1 MKFIHTADW
10 HLGNRMYEIDRNDEA
25 RAFLGWLKEQI
36 IANGAEA
43 LVIAG
48 DIYDKINPPNEAKKI
63 FHNFLASIQGTC
75 CKNVFVTGGNHDSGD
90 LLDSEKQ
97 ILSSLNIHVV
107 GQVSNITPE
116 DMVFEVTGSDGKANG
131 ICAAVPYADE
141 SELRNYFD
149 GDAEDGTFS
158 DLAYGALYSRV
169 LEAAKKLRGNRPL
182 PIIATG
188 HLYAADLEGRRKTL
202 KENDRCDDGIRSLDV
217 VGNLGTVSA
226 SVFPDEFNYVALGH
240 IHYSTTVG
248 GNKNITYSG
257 SPFVMGFDE
266 TNIPRYVNL
275 VEIQQD
281 KNSTSKIEF
290 NTAVSK
296 IQVPQTIIFKRIFG
310 NCATARAEL
319 EKFIKNPPQKET
331 YIEINYLPESG
342 IDIHYQVEDLIAELP
357 QNVNVVSWKVKT
369 SEDVLKYGL
378 PEVGMD
384 ELKSFNEEEIFKLLV
399 KSKSPNMSG
408 PEIDSRI
415 ERLLPLFME
424 IANGQFNGGGE

>member
-1 MKFIHTADW
+1 
-10 HLGNRMYEIDRNDEA
+10 
-25 RAFLGWLKEQI
+25 
-36 IANGAEA
+36 
-43 LVIAG
+43 
-48 DIYDKINPPNEAKKI
+48 
-63 FHNFLASIQGTC
+63 
-75 CKNVFVTGGNHDSGD
+75 
-90 LLDSEKQ
+90 
-97 ILSSLNIHVV
+97 
-107 GQVSNITPE
+107 
-116 DMVFEVTGSDGKANG
+116 
-131 ICAAVPYADE
+131 
-141 SELRNYFD
+141 
-149 GDAEDGTFS
+149 
-158 DLAYGALYSRV
+158 
-169 LEAAKKLRGNRPL
+169 
-182 PIIATG
+182 
-188 HLYAADLEGRRKTL
+188 
-202 KENDRCDDGIRSLDV
+202 
-217 VGNLGTVSA
+217 
-226 SVFPDEFNYVALGH
+226 
-240 IHYSTTVG
+240 
-248 GNKNITYSG
+248 
-257 SPFVMGFDE
+257 MGFDE

-281 KNSTSKIEF
+281 KNSTKKIEF
-290 NTAVSK
+290 NTVVSK

-357 QNVNVVSWKVKT
+357 RNVNVVSWKVKT

-399 KSKSPNMSG
+399 KAKSPNMSE